1 MPLKIAGATLGV
13 TMVYLDW
20 RRAGLVVA
28 ILVAASAA
36 AQALEIGPKS
46 LPLTVAGVAVQIPVS
61 GSLDV
66 HTEASDVAVAASA
79 TGDLQAIQD
88 HALEIA
94 RGLRL
99 PNDPCAHKGGVSV
112 VVNSIDEAA
121 ITPRETSVV
130 IDLSGHVSVWA
141 CKKILGAVLKTKVAS
156 GGVAI
161 SAPVELFL
169 ANPQTVALRLS
180 GPATIRTDDPL
191 IEQAAS
197 AFGGDVNAV
206 FTKQLGKL
214 LDTERARAVL
224 PPLPGIEVTLERAA
238 FAQQG
243 RKLLV
248 RASGR
253 ARLTSDALTNLL
265 AFVAR

>member
-1 MPLKIAGATLGV
+1 
-13 TMVYLDW
+13 MVSFGW
-20 RRAGLVVA
+20 RRASFVVA
-28 ILVAASAA
+28 MLVGAAPAA
-36 AQALEIGPKS
+36 YAMEIGPKS
-46 LPLTVAGVAVQIPVS
+46 LPLTVAGVPVQIPVS

-66 HTEASDVAVAASA
+66 RTGASDIAVAASA
-79 TGDLQAIQD
+79 TGNLQAIQD
-88 HALEIA
+88 HALAIA

-99 PNDPCAHKGGVSV
+99 PSDPCAHKSGLNV
-112 VVNSIDEAA
+112 VVNSIDAAA

-130 IDLSGHVSVWA
+130 VDLSGHVSVWA
-141 CKKILGAVLKTKVAS
+141 CKKILGEPLKTKIAS

-161 SAPVELFL
+161 SVPLELFL
-169 ANPQTVALRLS
+169 PDPQTIALRLS
-180 GPATIRTDDPL
+180 GPATIKTDDPM

-197 AFGGDVNAV
+197 AFAGDVNAV
-206 FTKQLGKL
+206 FTAQLGRL
-214 LDTERARAVL
+214 LDAKRARAVL
-224 PPLPGIEVTLERAA
+224 PPLPGIDVTIERAA

-253 ARLTSDALTNLL
+253 ATLTSEALASLL

>member
-1 MPLKIAGATLGV
+1 MFFS
-13 TMVYLDW
+13 DW
-20 RRAGLVVA
+20 RRLG
-28 ILVAASAA
+28 LVAAVVVSAA
-36 AQALEIGPKS
+36 SPADALDIGPKS
-46 LPLTVAGVAVQIPVS
+46 LPLTVAGVPVQIPVS

-66 HTEASDVAVAASA
+66 RTEASDVAVAASA
-79 TGDLQAIQD
+79 AGDLEAIQD

-99 PNDPCAHKGGVSV
+99 PSDPCAHKGGLNV
-112 VVNSIDEAA
+112 VVNSIDAAA
-121 ITPRETSVV
+121 ITPRGASVV
-130 IDLSGHVSVWA
+130 VDLSGHVSVWA
-141 CKKILGAVLKTKVAS
+141 CKKILGATLKTKIAS
-156 GGVAI
+156 GGLSM

-169 ANPQTVALRLS
+169 PNPQSVALRLS
-180 GPATIRTDDPL
+180 GPATVSADDPM

-197 AFGGDVNAV
+197 AFVGDVNAV
-206 FTKQLGKL
+206 FTRQLGKL

-224 PPLPGIEVTLERAA
+224 PPLPGIDVTLERAA

-253 ARLTSDALTNLL
+253 ARLTSEALTNLL
-265 AFVAR
+265 AFVAH

>member
-1 MPLKIAGATLGV
+1 
-13 TMVYLDW
+13 MVYFHW
-20 RRAGLVVA
+20 RRVVFVAA
-28 ILVAASAA
+28 ILVSAA
-36 AQALEIGPKS
+36 LPAAHALEIGPKR
-46 LPLTVAGVAVQIPVS
+46 LPLRVAGVPVQIPVS

-66 HTEASDVAVAASA
+66 RTEASDVAVAASA

-94 RGLRL
+94 KGLRL
-99 PNDPCAHKGGVSV
+99 PSDPCAHKGGVSV

-121 ITPRETSVV
+121 ITPHETSVV
-130 IDLSGHVSVWA
+130 VDLSGHVSVWA
-141 CKKILGAVLKTKVAS
+141 CKKILGATLKTKIAAGV
-156 GGVAI
+156 VAI

-180 GPATIRTDDPL
+180 GPATINTDDPL
-191 IEQAAS
+191 VEQAAS
-197 AFGGDVNAV
+197 AFAGDVNAV
-206 FTKQLGKL
+206 FTRQLGKL

-224 PPLPGIEVTLERAA
+224 PPLPGIDVMLERAA

-248 RASGR
+248 RASGH
-253 ARLTSDALTNLL
+253 AKLTSAALANLL

>member
-1 MPLKIAGATLGV
+1 
-13 TMVYLDW
+13 MVSLDW
-20 RRAGLVVA
+20 RRAGFIAAVLVGS
-28 ILVAASAA
+28 ASPA

-66 HTEASDVAVAASA
+66 RTEASDVAVAASA

-88 HALEIA
+88 HALDIA

-99 PNDPCAHKGGVSV
+99 PSDPCAHKGGLNV
-112 VVNSIDEAA
+112 VVNHIDEAA

-130 IDLSGHVSVWA
+130 VDLSGRVSVWI
-141 CKKILGAVLKTKVAS
+141 CKKILGATLKTKIAAGSVS
-156 GGVAI
+156 I
-161 SAPVELFL
+161 SAPLELFL
-169 ANPQTVALRLS
+169 PNPQTVALRLS
-180 GPATIRTDDPL
+180 GPATVKTDDPQV
-191 IEQAAS
+191 EDAAS
-197 AFGGDVNAV
+197 ALVGDVNAV

-214 LDTERARAVL
+214 LDAERARAIL
-224 PPLPGIEVTLERAA
+224 PPLPGADVTLERAA

-253 ARLTSDALTNLL
+253 ARLTSAALATLL
-265 AFVAR
+265 AFVAH